1 MPTMLVRKRLTLV
14 AITLV
19 AILMGGEA
27 ALAGLGQPS
36 PWQVG
41 LQQSAS
47 PVMDNIIWFHDFLLY
62 IITGIAGFVL
72 VLLVVVMVRFNARTN
87 PIPSRTTH
95 NTLIEIAWTLIPIVI
110 LMFIAVP
117 SFKLLFFQLN
127 VPPADLTVKATGKQ
141 WYWSYSYPDNGQF
154 EFDSLMLKEGERK
167 EGQPRL
173 LAVDNEMVVPVN
185 KTVRVITT
193 GSDVIHSFAVP
204 SFGIKIDAVPGRIN
218 ETWFTATREGVY
230 YGQCSELCG
239 KDHAFMPIAVRAVS
253 EQAFSAWV
261 EEAKKKYAR
270 DEVPPATTVAAAQ
283 STPR

>member
-1 MPTMLVRKRLTLV
+1 MPTMLVLKRLTVL
-14 AITLV
+14 AITVV
-19 AILMGGEA
+19 AILTGAEA

-62 IITGIAGFVL
+62 IITVIAGFVL
-72 VLLVVVMVRFNARTN
+72 VLLVVVMVRFNARAN
-87 PIPSRTTH
+87 PLPSRTTH
-95 NTLIEIAWTLIPIVI
+95 NTFIEIAWTLIPIVI

-117 SFKLLFFQLN
+117 SFKLLFLQLN
-127 VPPADLTVKATGKQ
+127 VPAADLTVKATGKQ

-239 KDHAFMPIAVRAVS
+239 KDHAFMPIAVHVVS

-270 DEVPPATTVAAAQ
+270 DEALPPTTVAAAQ

>member
-1 MPTMLVRKRLTLV
+1 MLVLKRLTLV

-19 AILMGGEA
+19 AILMGCEA

-36 PWQVG
+36 PWQIG

-117 SFKLLFFQLN
+117 SFKLLFLQLN

-270 DEVPPATTVAAAQ
+270 DEAPPATTVAAAQ

>member
-1 MPTMLVRKRLTLV
+1 MLVLKRLTLV

-36 PWQVG
+36 PWQIG

-62 IITGIAGFVL
+62 IITAIAGFVL

-117 SFKLLFFQLN
+117 SFKLLFLQLN

-270 DEVPPATTVAAAQ
+270 DEAPPATTVAAAQ

>member
-1 MPTMLVRKRLTLV
+1 MLVLKRLTVL
-14 AITLV
+14 AMAMV
-19 AILMGGEA
+19 AILTGAQA

-72 VLLVVVMVRFNARTN
+72 ILLVVVMVRFNARTN

-117 SFKLLFFQLN
+117 SFKLLFLQLN
-127 VPPADLTVKATGKQ
+127 VPAADLTVKATGKQ

-239 KDHAFMPIAVRAVS
+239 KDHAFMPIAVHVVS

-261 EEAKKKYAR
+261 EEAKKKYAS
-270 DEVPPATTVAAAQ
+270 DEAPPATSVAAAQ

>member
-1 MPTMLVRKRLTLV
+1 MPTMLVLKRLTVL
-14 AITLV
+14 AITVV
-19 AILMGGEA
+19 AILTGAEA
-27 ALAGLGQPS
+27 ARAGLGQPS

-72 VLLVVVMVRFNARTN
+72 VLLVVVMVRFNARAN
-87 PIPSRTTH
+87 PLPSRTTH
-95 NTLIEIAWTLIPIVI
+95 NTFIEIAWTLIPIVI

-117 SFKLLFFQLN
+117 SFKLLFLQLN
-127 VPPADLTVKATGKQ
+127 VPAADLTVKATGKQ

-239 KDHAFMPIAVRAVS
+239 KDHAFMPIAVHVVS

-270 DEVPPATTVAAAQ
+270 EIR
-283 STPR
+283 SR

>member
-1 MPTMLVRKRLTLV
+1 MPTMLVLKRLTVL
-14 AITLV
+14 AITMV
-19 AILMGGEA
+19 AVLTGAEA

-62 IITGIAGFVL
+62 IISGIAGFVL
-72 VLLVVVMVRFNARTN
+72 VLLVVVMVRFNARAN
-87 PIPSRTTH
+87 PSPSRTTH

-110 LMFIAVP
+110 LMVIAVP
-117 SFKLLFFQLN
+117 SFKLLFLQLN
-127 VPPADLTVKATGKQ
+127 VPAADLTVKATGKQ
-141 WYWSYSYPDNGQF
+141 WYWSYSYPDNGPF

-239 KDHAFMPIAVRAVS
+239 KDHAFMPIAVHVVS

-270 DEVPPATTVAAAQ
+270 DQALPPTTVAAAQ

>member
-1 MPTMLVRKRLTLV
+1 MPTMLVLKRLIVL
-14 AITLV
+14 AITMV
-19 AILMGGEA
+19 AILTGGEA
-27 ALAGLGQPS
+27 AVAGLGQPS

-72 VLLVVVMVRFNARTN
+72 VLLVVVMVRFNARAN
-87 PIPSRTTH
+87 PNPSRTTH

-117 SFKLLFFQLN
+117 SFKLLFLQLN
-127 VPPADLTVKATGKQ
+127 VPAADLTVKATGKQ

-154 EFDSLMLKEGERK
+154 EFDSLMLKEGQRK

-193 GSDVIHSFAVP
+193 GSDVIHSFTVP
-204 SFGIKIDAVPGRIN
+204 SFGIKIDAIPGRIN

-239 KDHAFMPIAVRAVS
+239 KDHAFMPIAVHVVS

-270 DEVPPATTVAAAQ
+270 DEAPPATTVAAAQ

>member
-1 MPTMLVRKRLTLV
+1 MLVLKRLTLV

-19 AILMGGEA
+19 AILMGCEA

-36 PWQVG
+36 PWQIG

-270 DEVPPATTVAAAQ
+270 DEAPPATTVAAAQ

>member
-1 MPTMLVRKRLTLV
+1 MLVLKRLTLV

-19 AILMGGEA
+19 AILMGCEA

-36 PWQVG
+36 PWQIG

-62 IITGIAGFVL
+62 MITGIAGFVL

-117 SFKLLFFQLN
+117 SFKLLFLQLN

-270 DEVPPATTVAAAQ
+270 NEVPPATTVAAAQ

>member
-1 MPTMLVRKRLTLV
+1 MLVLKRLTLV

-19 AILMGGEA
+19 AILMGGQA

-36 PWQVG
+36 PWQIG

-62 IITGIAGFVL
+62 IISGIAGFVL
-72 VLLVVVMVRFNARTN
+72 VLLVVVMVRFNARSN

-239 KDHAFMPIAVRAVS
+239 KNHAFMPIAVHVVS

-270 DEVPPATTVAAAQ
+270 DEAPPATTVAAAQ

>member
-1 MPTMLVRKRLTLV
+1 VIV
-14 AITLV
+14 I
-19 AILMGGEA
+19 
-27 ALAGLGQPS
+27 
-36 PWQVG
+36 
-41 LQQSAS
+41 
-47 PVMDNIIWFHDFLLY
+47 
-62 IITGIAGFVL
+62 
-72 VLLVVVMVRFNARTN
+72 VRFNARAN

-95 NTLIEIAWTLIPIVI
+95 NTLIEIAWTIIPIVI
-110 LMFIAVP
+110 LMVIAVP

-127 VPPADLTVKATGKQ
+127 IPAADLTVKATGKQ
-141 WYWSYSYPDNGQF
+141 WYWSYNYPDNGQI

-193 GSDVIHSFAVP
+193 GADVIHSFAVP

-218 ETWFTATREGVY
+218 ETWFKATREGIY

-239 KDHAFMPIAVRAVS
+239 KDHAYMPIAVHVVS
-253 EQAFSAWV
+253 EQAFAAWL

-270 DEVPPATTVAAAQ
+270 DGVVPPTNVATAQ
-283 STPR
+283 

>member
-1 MPTMLVRKRLTLV
+1 MPTMLVLKGLTVL
-14 AITLV
+14 AIAVV
-19 AILMGGEA
+19 AILAGAEA

-36 PWQVG
+36 PWQLG

-62 IITGIAGFVL
+62 IISGIAGFVL
-72 VLLVVVMVRFNARTN
+72 VLLVVVMVRFNGRTN

-95 NTLIEIAWTLIPIVI
+95 NTLIEIAWTIIPIVI
-110 LMFIAVP
+110 LMVIAVP
-117 SFKLLFFQLN
+117 SFKLLFLQLN
-127 VPPADLTVKATGKQ
+127 VPAADLTVKATGKQ
-141 WYWSYSYPDNGQF
+141 WYWSYSYPDHGQF

-193 GSDVIHSFAVP
+193 GSDVIHSFTVP

-239 KDHAFMPIAVRAVS
+239 KDHAFMPIAVHVVS

-270 DEVPPATTVAAAQ
+270 DEALPPTTVAAAQ

>member
-1 MPTMLVRKRLTLV
+1 MPTMLVLKRLTLV

-19 AILMGGEA
+19 AILMGGQA

-36 PWQVG
+36 PWQIG

-62 IITGIAGFVL
+62 IITAIAGFVL
-72 VLLVVVMVRFNARTN
+72 VLLVVVMVRFNARSN

-239 KDHAFMPIAVRAVS
+239 KDHAFMPIAVHVVS

-270 DEVPPATTVAAAQ
+270 DEAPPATTVAAAQ

>member
-1 MPTMLVRKRLTLV
+1 MLVLKRLTVLAIAMV
-14 AITLV
+14 AVLTG
-19 AILMGGEA
+19 AEA

-95 NTLIEIAWTLIPIVI
+95 NTFIEIAWTLIPIVI

-117 SFKLLFFQLN
+117 SFKLLFLQLN
-127 VPPADLTVKATGKQ
+127 VPAADLTVKATGKQ

-239 KDHAFMPIAVRAVS
+239 KDHAFMPIAVHVVS

-270 DEVPPATTVAAAQ
+270 DEALPPTTVAAAQ